1 VPYAKAPAKEGCD
14 EQDLDTFPENLV
26 KRRMKPVD
34 SVQYGSINGS
44 ASSITRESPG
54 NSVKLPQF
62 EKDEKITYMIA
73 SHAPVAHIKLGGKW
87 SLRIDEGMLTADK
100 TLDID
105 KLRDENVGDDDED
118 ESDDD
123 EESGHHEE
131 TGHEI
136 DALKE
141 RWNTLMEGVRDGV
154 IIKFLFT
161 RAQG

>member
-1 VPYAKAPAKEGCD
+1 
-14 EQDLDTFPENLV
+14 
-26 KRRMKPVD
+26 
-34 SVQYGSINGS
+34 
-44 ASSITRESPG
+44 
-54 NSVKLPQF
+54 LPQF
-62 EKDEKITYMIA
+62 EKDEKITYMIV

-105 KLRDENVGDDDED
+105 KLRDENVGDDGEDESDDDED
-118 ESDDD
+118 VSEDDEDVSDDD